1 MNEDSQYDMAT
12 DMELSVFEAELR
24 NRWYKRRLSAH
35 PTVRM
40 LLEKDA
46 AIWRISFDP
55 SGAVSRM
62 YVGFPDREY
71 ATITTTPEN
80 LPEWVQERIAALNVF
95 GDNLPTPY
103 VDGVGRRL
111 NATTYYVEE

>member
-1 MNEDSQYDMAT
+1 MNEDSQYDMGT
-12 DMELSVFEAELR
+12 DMELCVFERELLH
-24 NRWYKRRLSAH
+24 RWYERRPSAH

-40 LLEKDA
+40 LLAKDA

-62 YVGFPDREY
+62 YVGFPDREH

-80 LPEWVQERIAALNVF
+80 LPGWVQERIAALNVF

-103 VDGVGRRL
+103 VDGVGRRI
-111 NATTYYVEE
+111 NKSTYYVEE

>member
-1 MNEDSQYDMAT
+1 MNEDGRLDTVTAI
-12 DMELSVFEAELR
+12 DVGLFNAELMG
-24 NRWYKRRLSAH
+24 RRHERRAPIH

-55 SGAVSRM
+55 SGAVTRM
-62 YVGFPDREY
+62 YVGFPDRENT
-71 ATITTTPEN
+71 TITTTPEN

-111 NATTYYVEE
+111 NANTYYVEE